1 MTKKVIERA
10 VEEARIYGDSY
21 LGEMCFDVI
30 KDSKKVHKYLKNNEI
45 TDCQLRHVSGTDH
58 DDGWYIVCM

>member
-10 VEEARIYGDSY
+10 VAEARIYGDSY

-30 KDSKKVHKYLKNNEI
+30 KDSKKVNNYLKKNNV
-45 TDCQLRHVSGTDH
+45 TDCWLTRVSGTYH
-58 DDGWYIVCM
+58 DDGWYIICK